1 MWTWCISMCISLS
14 MAFVFRQSGSKY
26 WYAGWKDENGKR
38 VNRSTK
44 LENKQ
49 TNRKKALRVADEF
62 EVAARDKK
70 TMRQLRKTLADLQQ
84 QISGERLITST
95 VKDYFKAFIEMKK
108 GEASKA
114 TVRLYETVTRDF
126 MAWLGEERSSEDIDM
141 VVPGDMVGFRNK
153 MLDKISATTA
163 NNKLKALRAIFSK
176 AFKEG
181 VVLENPTTSLNL
193 GIKRV
198 SNADKLEKRAFTLV
212 ELKAILK
219 VANTEWQSM
228 IKFGLYTGQRLGDV
242 ATLRWSQ
249 IDMKHGLVRFDTAKT
264 GKRLSI
270 PLSKPLK
277 DHLTKVG
284 ASEDPLAFIHETLG
298 PLYEQS
304 GAAALSNQFVAVLA
318 TCGLR
323 GPVSHEKE
331 EDGRDGKRKK
341 SQLSYHC
348 LRVTAVTMMHEA
360 GIPAAVVEQ
369 WVGHDSSEVHKVY
382 VKIGSESLEKASN
395 ILPKL

>member
-1 MWTWCISMCISLS
+1 MCIIFS

-44 LENKQ
+44 LLNKQ
-49 TNRKKALRVADEF
+49 ANRKKALRIADEY
-62 EVAARDKK
+62 EVGARDKR

-126 MAWLGEERSSEDIDM
+126 MTWLGEEKSSEDIDM
-141 VVPGDMVGFRNK
+141 IVSGDIVKFRNM
-153 MLDKISATTA
+153 MLEKITATTA

-181 VVLENPTTSLNL
+181 VVLEDPTSGLNL
-193 GIKRV
+193 GTKRV

-219 VANTEWQSM
+219 SASKEWQSM
-228 IKFGLYTGQRLGDV
+228 IKFGLYTGQRLGDI

-249 IDMKHGLVRFDTAKT
+249 IDLDNDLVRFETAKT
-264 GKRLSI
+264 GNRLSI
-270 PLSKPLK
+270 PLSEPLK
-277 DHLTKVG
+277 DHLIKIG
-284 ASEDPLAFIHETLG
+284 ASDDPLAFIHETLG

-304 GAAALSNQFVAVLA
+304 GAAALSNQFVAILA
-318 TCGLR
+318 SCGLR
-323 GPVSHEKE
+323 KPVSHEQE
-331 EDGRDGKRKK
+331 EDGRDGKRNK
-341 SQLSYHC
+341 SQLSFHC
-348 LRVTAVTMMHEA
+348 LRVTSVTMMHEA
-360 GIPAAVVEQ
+360 GIPAAVVEK

-395 ILPKL
+395 ILPRL

>member
-304 GAAALSNQFVAVLA
+304 GAAALSNQFVAILA

-323 GPVSHEKE
+323 GP
-331 EDGRDGKRKK
+331 GR
-341 SQLSYHC
+341 
-348 LRVTAVTMMHEA
+348 
-360 GIPAAVVEQ
+360 
-369 WVGHDSSEVHKVY
+369 
-382 VKIGSESLEKASN
+382 
-395 ILPKL
+395 